1 MVARIPSLVWGQLQ
15 RGALSEISH
24 RSARRGFIFSKD
36 RMGAR
41 VRAREKSALR
51 SMGSHFRNWAVY
63 SAKSLRE
70 NYLRKTGRVGPEL
83 PLGAVTAGCVKRAE
97 ARFST

>member
-1 MVARIPSLVWGQLQ
+1 MGAASEGSLVRNLPQVSPERL
-15 RGALSEISH
+15 H
-24 RSARRGFIFSKD
+24 FSKD

-97 ARFST
+97 ARFSI